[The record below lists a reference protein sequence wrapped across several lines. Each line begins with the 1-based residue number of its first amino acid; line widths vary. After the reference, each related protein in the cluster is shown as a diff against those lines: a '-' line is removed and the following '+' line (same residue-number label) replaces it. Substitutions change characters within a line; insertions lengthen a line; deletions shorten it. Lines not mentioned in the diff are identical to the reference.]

1 MGYSPQGGKELDT
14 TEVTEHMLIIYFIDS
29 WHFNLMG
36 VSYYLH
42 LLILLKFEFK
52 AKINLFLF
60 RWRLILFKVYNDMG
74 WQLK

>member
-1 MGYSPQGGKELDT
+1 
-14 TEVTEHMLIIYFIDS
+14 
-29 WHFNLMG
+29 MG

>member
-52 AKINLFLF
+52 AKINSFLF